1 MKRKHLFTL
10 VTQISEICKN
20 FSYFRYRIIKRGHIL
35 VPGMAENGKIFNDK
49 KQNFFL
55 INFHQQNAWLAKIY
69 YEKKLYLKQLEVSKI
84 LFYFYEF
91 YFIVYFTWKILK
103 IFQQDEWTSMLKT
116 REVDKYANVDAYSKI
131 ILEQKNLNF
140 KSKKTW
146 NNLAITWF
154 HWGNGI

>member
-55 INFHQQNAWLAKIY
+55 INFHQQNA
-69 YEKKLYLKQLEVSKI
+69 
-84 LFYFYEF
+84 
-91 YFIVYFTWKILK
+91 
-103 IFQQDEWTSMLKT
+103 
-116 REVDKYANVDAYSKI
+116 
-131 ILEQKNLNF
+131 
-140 KSKKTW
+140 
-146 NNLAITWF
+146 
-154 HWGNGI
+154 